1 MFPCIFEKVLFS
13 YILFIVTY
21 EKVVLYILQVYES
34 DMFYEITDELGIM
47 IWQDFMFGCSMY
59 PVDTPFLESV
69 KQEVT
74 HQVLYKNSVSN
85 PTGQYSLFQQS
96 KPGLLYI
103 KIH

>member
-1 MFPCIFEKVLFS
+1 
-13 YILFIVTY
+13 
-21 EKVVLYILQVYES
+21 
-34 DMFYEITDELGIM
+34 MFYEITDELGIM

-74 HQVLYKNSVSN
+74 HQVRYKNSVSE
-85 PTGQYSLFQQS
+85 PTGRYSVFKQP

-103 KIH
+103 NIHSL